1 MQKLLN
7 EYHKSLLTS
16 ILKKIDEELNDS
28 QKIEADISSAVNDK
42 GTKIFQV
49 YYKSTLKNEKSA
61 FANINFFKKFKKKH
75 ALQGIDNEYL
85 ERLEKD
91 KSIIINLIK
100 EDRIFELYQNYFY
113 QAKIKHKDAFRFKN
127 LGSFCAKLTHTFSPE
142 KYCPLDVP
150 IKNFFKLENESFF
163 TAFLLISEA
172 YTIWSKNN
180 DVNSLKDR
188 AIRIDV
194 ENKLFIDEM
203 TNLKFLDFI
212 FWKRA
217 NIDAKTK

>member
-28 QKIEADISSAVNDK
+28 QNIEADISSAVNDK
-42 GTKIFQV
+42 VTKIFQV

-100 EDRIFELYQNYFY
+100 EDRILELYQNYFY
-113 QAKIKHKDAFRFKN
+113 QARIKYKDAFRLKN
-127 LGSFCAKLTHTFSPE
+127 LDSFCAKLTHTFSPK

-150 IKNFFKLENESFF
+150 IKFFFKLENESFF
-163 TAFLLISEA
+163 TAFLLLSEA

-180 DVNSLKDR
+180 DINSLKDR
-188 AIRIDV
+188 AISIDT
-194 ENKLFIDEM
+194 ENKLFIDR
-203 TNLKFLDFI
+203 KSVV
-212 FWKRA
+212 
-217 NIDAKTK
+217 